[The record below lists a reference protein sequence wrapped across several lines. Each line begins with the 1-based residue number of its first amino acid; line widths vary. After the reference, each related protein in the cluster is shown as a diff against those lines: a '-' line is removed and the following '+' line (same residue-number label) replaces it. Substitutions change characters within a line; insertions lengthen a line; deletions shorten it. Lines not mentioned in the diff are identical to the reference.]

1 MKNIILHLQD
11 VYKKYGH
18 KTILNDIDL
27 EVAEGEF
34 VSVVGP
40 SGCGKSTLL
49 RLVLGQ
55 EHVSGG
61 QIFFNHQVI
70 EEPSVTRGIVY
81 QKYGLFP
88 NLTVLEN
95 VILGKRLAQNM
106 FKNLY
111 EKMFKVGSIRS
122 EGLELLKKIG
132 MEQHANKY
140 PHELSGGMQQ
150 RVAIAQALIMK
161 PMILMMD
168 EPFGALDPGTREN
181 LQLFLLELWENHNKK
196 AREYRELC
204 AQEASNKN
212 ISYEQYVSELSEENK
227 SKLNKMTIFFVT
239 HDLEEALFL
248 GTRLLVVSQFY
259 TDLNQQ
265 GYVENQGSKI
275 VADYILRS
283 KETVVPTSVKERG
296 DFGTMIA
303 QVRAEGF
310 DPKMAKKVQEF
321 NLKHPDS
328 FATFV
333 CKSENNC

>member
-1 MKNIILHLQD
+1 MSNIILHLQD
-11 VYKKYGH
+11 VYKKYGQ

-27 EVAEGEF
+27 EVSEGEF

-49 RLVLGQ
+49 RLILGQ
-55 EHVSGG
+55 EHVTRG
-61 QIFFNHQVI
+61 QIFFNQEVI
-70 EEPSVTRGIVY
+70 EQPGLSRGIVY

-95 VILGKRLAQNM
+95 VILGKRLAQNF
-106 FKNLY
+106 FKNMY
-111 EKMFKVGSIRS
+111 EKVFKTGSARE
-122 EGLELLKKIG
+122 EGLILLKKIG

-161 PMILMMD
+161 PSILMMD

-181 LQLFLLELWENHNKK
+181 LQLFLLELWDNHNKK
-196 AREYRELC
+196 AKAFRQSCEE
-204 AQEASNKN
+204 EATKKN
-212 ISYEQYVSELSEENK
+212 VSYEQIVSELNEEDK
-227 SKLNKMTIFFVT
+227 LKLNKMTIFFVT

-259 TDLNQQ
+259 SDLNQQ

-275 VADYILRS
+275 VGDYALRS
-283 KETVVPTSVKERG
+283 KETVVPTSIKERG
-296 DFGTMIA
+296 DFGSMIA
-303 QVRAEGF
+303 QIRAEGF

-328 FATFV
+328 FATFF
-333 CKSENNC
+333 CKTENNC